1 MFRESLLVV
10 GAFITD
16 GFDINY
22 SYQLIMNKVLRYLH
36 LSRQRIFSS
45 VFNQSIVQYYC
56 VKVLCNVRGLKGGIK
71 MWEWPWL
78 MEYQYSSIY
87 EICIG
92 NC

>member
-10 GAFITD
+10 GACITD

-22 SYQLIMNKVLRYLH
+22 LYQLIMNKVLRYLH
-36 LSRQRIFSS
+36 LSRKCIFAS

-92 NC
+92 NY